1 MCVSDNWSRLHQ
13 CACDT
18 CRRGCGKIPVLRG
31 RGRGGDGSGVLEMSK
46 LGARGWWQRTTVAA
60 VPLPLFRFSRYPPP
74 STRHPASAG
83 NGVNVNVDAK
93 MLLSYRCPRVG
104 VRVWVC
110 RHVRVR
116 LTAARLCL
124 WNVLGTKFGSPYHLH
139 VLVHNHLS

>member
-31 RGRGGDGSGVLEMSK
+31 RGRRGGWEWGFGNVETRRAGLVTKDNCCC
-46 LGARGWWQRTTVAA
+46 RTFATF
-60 VPLPLFRFSRYPPP
+60 PLFPLP